1 MGFVY
6 VSRQE
11 TKMEVNTNFADKP
24 TLIVMFRLKIVLS
37 LYEWTIYRVF
47 GLSIKLVVHHF
58 LARHYFCL
66 VCAME

>member
-24 TLIVMFRLKIVLS
+24 TLIVMFRLKIALS
-37 LYEWTIYRVF
+37 LSLRVDY
-47 GLSIKLVVHHF
+47 I
-58 LARHYFCL
+58 
-66 VCAME
+66 